1 MSAVAFEFS
10 QHWINAGVSYAPGDI
25 IDLPEGQAMRL
36 RDLGAGQIA
45 DPPTAQGESSEPSPR
60 PRKRR

>member
-10 QHWINAGVSYAPGDI
+10 QHWINAGVSYAPGEI
-25 IDLPEGQAMRL
+25 IDLPEGQAIRL

-45 DPPTAQGESSEPSPR
+45 DPPTDQDATPDPSPR

>member
-10 QHWINAGVSYAPGDI
+10 RNWINAGVQYAAGDR
-25 IDLPEGQAMRL
+25 IDLPEGQAIRL

-45 DPPTAQGESSEPSPR
+45 DPPTDQDATPDPSPR

>member
-10 QHWINAGVSYAPGDI
+10 RDWINAGALHAPGDR
-25 IDLPEGQAMRL
+25 IDLPEGQALRL
-36 RDLGAGQIA
+36 RDLGAGQIV
-45 DPPTAQGESSEPSPR
+45 DPPTEPGESPEPSPR